1 MFARTARNSNA
12 FRFIPRYF
20 SEGSGQ
26 GSSQSPASA
35 SAGKVNENVP
45 GLSQNCIAPASQPVG
60 PGVDPKK
67 SGPYKVPEYYLY
79 NNMSYFEAEIEMSK
93 YRCPQPSALRK

>member
-12 FRFIPRYF
+12 LRLIPRYF
-20 SEGSGQ
+20 SEGSSQ
-26 GSSQSPASA
+26 GSAPSASA
-35 SAGKVNENVP
+35 SAGKVNANVP

>member
-1 MFARTARNSNA
+1 MFGRTARNSNPL
-12 FRFIPRYF
+12 RLISRYF
-20 SEGSGQ
+20 SEGTSQ
-26 GSSQSPASA
+26 GSSPSPPLASA
-35 SAGKVNENVP
+35 DKVNANVP